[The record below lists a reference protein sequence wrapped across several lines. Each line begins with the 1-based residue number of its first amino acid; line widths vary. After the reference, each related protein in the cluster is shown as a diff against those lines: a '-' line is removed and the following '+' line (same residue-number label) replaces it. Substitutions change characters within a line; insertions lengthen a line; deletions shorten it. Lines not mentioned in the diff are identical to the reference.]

1 MAYLYLHF
9 AMGMQSTAE
18 VFGTSQRKSMIW
30 GAKMRWKS
38 KLSSSSS
45 SLLNWLLPIWSIYTS
60 SWNMIILFGI
70 HKWSG
75 YMQFFWFK
83 KNTRHTKLGQI
94 FLSMYHIMISL
105 MTIVQGVSI
114 RQVVCFFFQS
124 RQLHVYVR
132 KKKIVFATRSTE
144 ILSM

>member
-38 KLSSSSS
+38 KLSSSS
-45 SLLNWLLPIWSIYTS
+45 LLNWLLPIWNIYTR

-83 KNTRHTKLGQI
+83 KNKKKILGI
-94 FLSMYHIMISL
+94 KNWAKFSYLC
-105 MTIVQGVSI
+105 TILWYLWWQLYKVCSI
-114 RQVVCFFFQS
+114 GKYVFFSIQTTTCI
-124 RQLHVYVR
+124 R
-132 KKKIVFATRSTE
+132 KKKEDCICY
-144 ILSM
+144 